1 MENYVYD
8 GKCSGNILIVGRIEC
23 GKTTFVQ
30 KLALN
35 NFFGDLKKVKW
46 ISGIRLSKRR
56 EAEIES
62 NFSCEVK
69 FSYPIDEDEFADKL
83 EEFNLESES
92 ENNSENNNVNVFG
105 EKSVRDRLIVFDD
118 VSGLADTS
126 KKFVSFLTVARKY
139 SYNCVYI
146 FHTIYPEK
154 SNWRTIL
161 SQTNIFNIFPASVS
175 LNMVR
180 KILEGV
186 CIRKTSNYIPHASLW
201 ISRLLI
207 ELANRNDKVCLTLDC
222 SNTNR
227 DGPGR
232 FRSEA
237 DNPDKQLCYFN
248 SANDEQV
255 YNEFVSKRIKS
266 SEFENNFQIVEV
278 KSKTNKNISFDA
290 SNKLQELNKDNDTE
304 TSRSSETFR
313 NGTAKALSGFSG
325 RGIKESETMKLLE
338 KELNRDIFSSDKVIN
353 KKTKTEISKYSSTK
367 VKARNFL
374 TNVSYTGIKDKDY
387 QNRSFVIDIFSFLIL
402 YLNPFYLER
411 KFESN
416 IERDSVNVLWSFLM
430 PETLHNFICRD
441 ENVKTLNKIK
451 LKFPHAIEIVKL
463 FIEDESIGTQEEQFN
478 TLKDYL
484 IKNAKIYQFI
494 FGNIFPR

>member
-1 MENYVYD
+1 MLVEKTENFVYD
-8 GKCSGNILIVGRIEC
+8 GKFSGNILIVGQTEC

-46 ISGIRLSKRR
+46 VSGICLSKRR

-69 FSYPIDEDEFADKL
+69 FSYPIDEDELGDKL
-83 EEFNLESES
+83 EEFKLESES
-92 ENNSENNNVNVFG
+92 ENNNNNNNNNVNVFG
-105 EKSVRDRLIVFDD
+105 EKSTRDKLIIFDN

-139 SYNCVYI
+139 RYNCVYI

-161 SQTNIFNIFPASVS
+161 SQTNIFNIFPASAS

-186 CIRKTSNYIPHASLW
+186 CIRKTSKYIPHASLW
-201 ISRLLI
+201 ISRLFL

-237 DNPDKQLCYFN
+237 NNPDNQLCYFN
-248 SANDEQV
+248 SATDEQV
-255 YNEFVSKRIKS
+255 YNKFVSRRTKTP
-266 SEFENNFQIVEV
+266 EFENEFHFEIVEV

-290 SNKLQELNKDNDTE
+290 TNKLQELNKGNDTK
-304 TSRSSETFR
+304 TSGSSETFR
-313 NGTAKALSGFSG
+313 AGTAKTLSGFSG
-325 RGIKESETMKLLE
+325 RGIKSSSSE
-338 KELNRDIFSSDKVIN
+338 
-353 KKTKTEISKYSSTK
+353 YSTSTS
-367 VKARNFL
+367 RN
-374 TNVSYTGIKDKDY
+374 D
-387 QNRSFVIDIFSFLIL
+387 
-402 YLNPFYLER
+402 
-411 KFESN
+411 
-416 IERDSVNVLWSFLM
+416 
-430 PETLHNFICRD
+430 
-441 ENVKTLNKIK
+441 
-451 LKFPHAIEIVKL
+451 EIVRKRSKPGYL
-463 FIEDESIGTQEEQFN
+463 
-478 TLKDYL
+478 LK
-484 IKNAKIYQFI
+484 
-494 FGNIFPR
+494 R

>member
-1 MENYVYD
+1 MENNVYD
-8 GKCSGNILIVGRIEC
+8 GKFSGNILIVGRTEC

-46 ISGIRLSKRR
+46 VSGIRLSQKR

-69 FSYPIDEDEFADKL
+69 FSYPLDEDELNDKL
-83 EEFNLESES
+83 EEFKLESES
-92 ENNSENNNVNVFG
+92 ENDSIDNNNVNVFG
-105 EKSVRDRLIVFDD
+105 EKSTRDRLIVFDD

-186 CIRKTSNYIPHASLW
+186 CIRKTSKYIPHASLW
-201 ISRLLI
+201 ISRLFI

-222 SNTNR
+222 SNRNR

-237 DNPDKQLCYFN
+237 DNPDNQFCYFN
-248 SANDEQV
+248 SPNDEQV
-255 YNEFVSKRIKS
+255 YNEFVSRRIKN
-266 SEFENNFQIVEV
+266 SESENDFHFEIIEV
-278 KSKTNKNISFDA
+278 KSKTNKNVSFNA
-290 SNKLQELNKDNDTE
+290 TNKLQELNKNNDTT

-313 NGTAKALSGFSG
+313 AGTAKTLSGITGSG
-325 RGIKESETMKLLE
+325 IRKSNNEYSRSIS
-338 KELNRDIFSSDKVIN
+338 RDD
-353 KKTKTEISKYSSTK
+353 
-367 VKARNFL
+367 
-374 TNVSYTGIKDKDY
+374 
-387 QNRSFVIDIFSFLIL
+387 
-402 YLNPFYLER
+402 
-411 KFESN
+411 
-416 IERDSVNVLWSFLM
+416 
-430 PETLHNFICRD
+430 
-441 ENVKTLNKIK
+441 
-451 LKFPHAIEIVKL
+451 EIVRKRAKPGYL
-463 FIEDESIGTQEEQFN
+463 
-478 TLKDYL
+478 LK
-484 IKNAKIYQFI
+484 
-494 FGNIFPR
+494 R

>member
-1 MENYVYD
+1 M
-8 GKCSGNILIVGRIEC
+8 R
-23 GKTTFVQ
+23 

-46 ISGIRLSKRR
+46 ISGIRLIKRR

-83 EEFNLESES
+83 EEFKLESES

-126 KKFVSFLTVARKY
+126 KKFVSFLTVTRKY

-146 FHTIYPEK
+146 FHTIYPKK

-186 CIRKTSNYIPHASLW
+186 CIRKTSKYIPHASLW
-201 ISRLLI
+201 ISRLFI

-266 SEFENNFQIVEV
+266 SEFENNFHFKIVEV
-278 KSKTNKNISFDA
+278 KSKTNKNIS
-290 SNKLQELNKDNDTE
+290 LM
-304 TSRSSETFR
+304 R
-313 NGTAKALSGFSG
+313 
-325 RGIKESETMKLLE
+325 
-338 KELNRDIFSSDKVIN
+338 VIN
-353 KKTKTEISKYSSTK
+353 FKS
-367 VKARNFL
+367 
-374 TNVSYTGIKDKDY
+374 
-387 QNRSFVIDIFSFLIL
+387 
-402 YLNPFYLER
+402 
-411 KFESN
+411 
-416 IERDSVNVLWSFLM
+416 
-430 PETLHNFICRD
+430 
-441 ENVKTLNKIK
+441 
-451 LKFPHAIEIVKL
+451 
-463 FIEDESIGTQEEQFN
+463 
-478 TLKDYL
+478 
-484 IKNAKIYQFI
+484 
-494 FGNIFPR
+494 

>member
-8 GKCSGNILIVGRIEC
+8 GKFSGNILIVGRTEC

-83 EEFNLESES
+83 EEFKLESES

-186 CIRKTSNYIPHASLW
+186 CIRKTSKYIPHASLW
-201 ISRLLI
+201 ISRLFI

-266 SEFENNFQIVEV
+266 SEFENNFHFKIVEV

-325 RGIKESETMKLLE
+325 RGIKESDNEYSKRSIS
-338 KELNRDIFSSDKVIN
+338 RDD
-353 KKTKTEISKYSSTK
+353 
-367 VKARNFL
+367 
-374 TNVSYTGIKDKDY
+374 
-387 QNRSFVIDIFSFLIL
+387 
-402 YLNPFYLER
+402 
-411 KFESN
+411 
-416 IERDSVNVLWSFLM
+416 
-430 PETLHNFICRD
+430 
-441 ENVKTLNKIK
+441 
-451 LKFPHAIEIVKL
+451 EIVRKRAKPRYL
-463 FIEDESIGTQEEQFN
+463 
-478 TLKDYL
+478 LK
-484 IKNAKIYQFI
+484 
-494 FGNIFPR
+494 R

>member
-8 GKCSGNILIVGRIEC
+8 GKFSGNILIVGRTEC

-83 EEFNLESES
+83 EEFKLESES

-186 CIRKTSNYIPHASLW
+186 CIRKTSKYIPHASSW
-201 ISRLLI
+201 ISRLFI

-255 YNEFVSKRIKS
+255 YNEFFSKRIKS
-266 SEFENNFQIVEV
+266 SEFENNFHFKIVEV

-313 NGTAKALSGFSG
+313 TGTAKTLSGFSG
-325 RGIKESETMKLLE
+325 RGIKESDNEYSKRSIS
-338 KELNRDIFSSDKVIN
+338 RDD
-353 KKTKTEISKYSSTK
+353 
-367 VKARNFL
+367 
-374 TNVSYTGIKDKDY
+374 
-387 QNRSFVIDIFSFLIL
+387 
-402 YLNPFYLER
+402 
-411 KFESN
+411 
-416 IERDSVNVLWSFLM
+416 
-430 PETLHNFICRD
+430 
-441 ENVKTLNKIK
+441 
-451 LKFPHAIEIVKL
+451 EIVRKRAKPRYL
-463 FIEDESIGTQEEQFN
+463 
-478 TLKDYL
+478 LK
-484 IKNAKIYQFI
+484 
-494 FGNIFPR
+494 R

>member
-8 GKCSGNILIVGRIEC
+8 GKFSGNILIVGRTEC

-83 EEFNLESES
+83 EEFKLESES

-186 CIRKTSNYIPHASLW
+186 CIRKTSKYIPHASLW
-201 ISRLLI
+201 ISRLFI

-266 SEFENNFQIVEV
+266 SEFENNFHFKIVEV

-325 RGIKESETMKLLE
+325 RGIKESDNEYSK
-338 KELNRDIFSSDKVIN
+338 RS
-353 KKTKTEISKYSSTK
+353 ISK
-367 VKARNFL
+367 
-374 TNVSYTGIKDKDY
+374 DD
-387 QNRSFVIDIFSFLIL
+387 
-402 YLNPFYLER
+402 
-411 KFESN
+411 
-416 IERDSVNVLWSFLM
+416 
-430 PETLHNFICRD
+430 
-441 ENVKTLNKIK
+441 
-451 LKFPHAIEIVKL
+451 EIVRKRAKPRYL
-463 FIEDESIGTQEEQFN
+463 
-478 TLKDYL
+478 LK
-484 IKNAKIYQFI
+484 
-494 FGNIFPR
+494 R